1 MKKIYLILIIILF
14 AQAQEHE
21 DLISKINLA
30 IANNNNDLFNAILR
44 RRPNLNLCTREI
56 TPPLFNAIFFGNF
69 ELTKLLIENGANVNL
84 QDHCGTTPLHCAI
97 RAVAGNKEQIIKLLL
112 DNGADLKIRDNL
124 GKAPTDYKP
133 QLLRKFAIA
142 SLIKPA

>member
-1 MKKIYLILIIILF
+1 MKKIYFLITLILF
-14 AQAQEHE
+14 ALAQEHE
-21 DLISKINLA
+21 DLISKINFS
-30 IANNNNDLFNAILR
+30 IANNNKGLFDDILR

-97 RAVAGNKEQIIKLLL
+97 RAIAGNKEQIIQLLL
-112 DNGADLKIRDNL
+112 DNGADLKIKDSL
-124 GKAPTDYKP
+124 GKTPSDYKP
-133 QLLRKFAIA
+133 QLVRKFATV
-142 SLIKPA
+142 SLSKTE